1 MTADIW
7 TMMWKEWREYLA
19 GAGGRGRGAF
29 VTLAIAAVA
38 SLGPPLQSGAAW
50 MSSALPIVLCG
61 CVLPWLFVLGVV
73 TDSFAGERER
83 HTLETLLASRMS
95 DHAILFGKVAAA
107 TSYAWAI
114 AVVTALTSLL
124 VANLRALPAAPQL
137 YPPATVA
144 AILVLGLLIG
154 LLAASGGCLAS
165 LRAATAR
172 QAQQLLSAGFFVLLL
187 AGLLVVPLLGPG
199 VWPALFAWADHSAG
213 VVLPVAALLLLILDL
228 LLLAGARAIFQRS
241 RLIAS

>member
-1 MTADIW
+1 MTTDIW

-19 GAGGRGRGAF
+19 ASGGRGRGVL
-29 VTLAIAAVA
+29 VTLGIAMVA

-50 MSSALPIVLCG
+50 ISSPLPIALSG
-61 CVLPWLFVLGVV
+61 CVLPWLFVLSVV

-95 DHAILFGKVAAA
+95 DRAILFGKVAAA

-114 AVVTALTSLL
+114 AVITALTSLL

-137 YPPATVA
+137 YPPGTVA

-154 LLAASGGCLAS
+154 LLAASGGCLVS

-172 QAQQLLSAGFFVLLL
+172 QAQQLLSGGFFALFLGG
-187 AGLLVVPLLGPG
+187 ALLVPALGPE
-199 VWPALFAWADHSAG
+199 VRQAIAAW
-213 VVLPVAALLLLILDL
+213 VLRSGGNILPGAALVLLILDL
-228 LLLAGARAIFQRS
+228 LLLASARAMFQRS
-241 RLIAS
+241 RLIAP